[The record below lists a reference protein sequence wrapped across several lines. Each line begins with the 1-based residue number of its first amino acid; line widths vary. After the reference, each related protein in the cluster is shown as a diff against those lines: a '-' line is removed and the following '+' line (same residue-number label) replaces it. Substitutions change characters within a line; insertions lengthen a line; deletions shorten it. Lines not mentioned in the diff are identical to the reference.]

1 MRFLLDANM
10 PRSALRALIAA
21 GHSAAHVRDLEMG
34 RASDD
39 LIDRHAQATGAI
51 LVTRDLDFAD
61 TRAYPPETA
70 PGRLVL
76 RVADNDTAEAIAD
89 LLKRFLTLKD
99 LVYSRLLFRCTDA
112 PKPRLGEA
120 WMVDLGPILSPRF
133 RRISAQLGSGNADLD
148 PWKALQ

>member
-10 PRSALRALIAA
+10 PRSALSALIAA
-21 GHSAAHVRDLEMG
+21 GHTAAHVRDLEMG
-34 RASDD
+34 GASDD

-99 LVYSRLLFRCTDA
+99 LVARIPGHLVVLERA
-112 PKPRLGEA
+112 R
-120 WMVDLGPILSPRF
+120 VRF
-133 RRISAQLGSGNADLD
+133 R
-148 PWKALQ
+148 PALVNDEAAEENGDVPR

>member
-10 PRSALRALIAA
+10 PRAALRALIAA
-21 GHSAAHVRDLEMG
+21 GHSATHVRDLEMG

-51 LVTRDLDFAD
+51 LVTRDLDVAD
-61 TRAYPPETA
+61 TRAYPPESA

-89 LLKRFLTLKD
+89 LLERFLTLKD
-99 LVYSRLLFRCTDA
+99 LVDRIPGHLVVLERG
-112 PKPRLGEA
+112 R
-120 WMVDLGPILSPRF
+120 VRF
-133 RRISAQLGSGNADLD
+133 R
-148 PWKALQ
+148 PALVNDEAAGEKRGQG

>member
-99 LVYSRLLFRCTDA
+99 LVARIPGHLVVLERG
-112 PKPRLGEA
+112 R
-120 WMVDLGPILSPRF
+120 VRF
-133 RRISAQLGSGNADLD
+133 R
-148 PWKALQ
+148 PALVNDEPAEETGDEETGDVPR